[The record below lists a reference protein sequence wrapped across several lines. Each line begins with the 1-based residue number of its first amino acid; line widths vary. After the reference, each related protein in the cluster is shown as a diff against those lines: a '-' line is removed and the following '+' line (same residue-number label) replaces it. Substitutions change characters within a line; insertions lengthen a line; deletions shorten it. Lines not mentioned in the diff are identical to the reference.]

1 MQVEE
6 PRVPGWGLQ
15 LRWASLGTGRRQEHK
30 FTPGSLA
37 GVDVAGA
44 QHGGIASC
52 FLKGEPSRL
61 LTETKEEELEGWR
74 ES

>member
-1 MQVEE
+1 MEE

-15 LRWASLGTGRRQEHK
+15 LRWASLGTGREQERR
-30 FTPGSLA
+30 FTWGGLA

-44 QHGGIASC
+44 RHGGVASC
-52 FLKGEPSRL
+52 FLRGKESRL
-61 LTETKEEELEGWR
+61 LTETEEEELEGWR